1 MPPPSVRVIAVV
13 MRPIIVIAPNF
24 LIHQAARISI
34 EKPIKSHKKGRP
46 NIRKKMGAKILFN
59 TAHKVAQRDIAA
71 ISLGLK
77 HVIFVPSVI
86 RFLKKVILLAYLC
99 VSLRKQKG
107 NITYSSDMYSNQ

>member
-1 MPPPSVRVIAVV
+1 MPPPSVRVITVV
-13 MRPIIVIAPNF
+13 IRPIIVIAPNF

-71 ISLGLK
+71 ISLVLK
-77 HVIFVPSVI
+77 YPIFIPSVT
-86 RFLKKVILLAYLC
+86 RFSKKVTPLAYLSI
-99 VSLRKQKG
+99 SLRK
-107 NITYSSDMYSNQ
+107 